1 MRHSP
6 TYQGRPLPRPDE
18 DVVDQ
23 GLAFDLGTLMARRQV
38 LWTLGA
44 GAVAL
49 GLAACDSSTSRTR
62 PSAASGLG
70 EIPEETAGPSPGDG
84 SNGPDV
90 LSDNGVI
97 RRDIRSSF
105 GSMSGTAEG
114 VPLTVELSLI
124 DLATGGAPLAGA
136 AVYLWQADREGRYSL
151 YSDGV
156 TDQNYLRGVQIA
168 GADGVVRF
176 TSIFPACYPGRWPH
190 LHFEIYPDRASITDT
205 STLLSTSQLA
215 LPETTCAQ
223 VYATSGYEGSIAT
236 LSHVSLSSDGVFGED
251 SGARQLAT
259 VTGSAASGLAA
270 TLTVGIDTSTAP
282 MSGGFG
288 GAGPGGRPPR

>member
-38 LWTLGA
+38 LRTLGA

-49 GLAACDSSTSRTR
+49 GLAACGSSTSRTR

-70 EIPEETAGPSPGDG
+70 EIPEETAGPFPGDG

-90 LSDNGVI
+90 LSESGVI

-190 LHFEIYPDRASITDT
+190 LHFEVYPDRASITDA

-215 LPETTCAQ
+215 LPEAACQQ
-223 VYATSGYEGSIAT
+223 VYATSGYAGSVAT
-236 LSHVSLSSDGVFGED
+236 LSQVSLSSDGVFGED

-270 TLTVGIDTSTAP
+270 TLTVGLDTSTAP